1 MLSLDDQRWTNLA
14 GGYRTPYDPR
24 PALAKLQS
32 GRDVSAVWHELW
44 NELHHQGDVDLASY
58 AALPHLVRIYK
69 EHPSKDYNPY
79 TMVAVI
85 ELARNRGKN
94 PDVPSWLASGYLESI
109 QELATVGMNE
119 LTQSSDPELIRAVL
133 GVLALAK
140 GLRIY
145 ARFLLEN
152 SEEEVLDLEA
162 KAFKPQRQTRP

>member
-1 MLSLDDQRWTNLA
+1 MLNLDDPRWTSLA

-32 GRDVSAVWHELW
+32 GRDSLAVWEELW

-69 EHPSKDYNPY
+69 EHPLKDYNSY

-94 PDVPSWLASGYLESI
+94 PDVPSWLADGYFDSI
-109 QELATVGMNE
+109 QELATVGMHE
-119 LTQSSDPELIRAVL
+119 LTQSSDPELVRAVL

-140 GLRIY
+140 GLRTY

-152 SEEEVLDLEA
+152 SEEELLDLEA
-162 KAFKPQRQTRP
+162 RALSSRSQTRP